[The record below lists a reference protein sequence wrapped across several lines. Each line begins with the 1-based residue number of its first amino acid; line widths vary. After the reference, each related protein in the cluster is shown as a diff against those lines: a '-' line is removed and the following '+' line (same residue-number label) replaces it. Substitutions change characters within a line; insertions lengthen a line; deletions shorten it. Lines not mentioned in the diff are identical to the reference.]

1 MLEYIKENYP
11 DLLTMDGFDDAILGV
26 VERIGIQA
34 ICYSERKII
43 DILMKRDGMD
53 AQDAYD
59 YFAFNIIGA
68 YVGEHTPFVMMDVLG
83 DCSDDT
89 LTRGEQ

>member
-26 VERIGIQA
+26 VERIGTQA

-43 DILMKRDGMD
+43 NILVARDSCSVE
-53 AQDAYD
+53 DAYD
-59 YFAFNIIGA
+59 YFQFNIMGA
-68 YVGEHTPFVMMDVLG
+68 YVGEHTPFVMMDVMVGYEG
-83 DCSDDT
+83 DT
-89 LTRGEQ
+89 P